1 MVKAIM
7 GLKGSGKTKTLVD
20 MANAAVLAAKGSV
33 VYIEKG
39 KTLMYDVNS
48 QARLIDVEEYGISDY
63 DTMYGFIAGLISGNY
78 DITDVF
84 VDGLSKICGSDL
96 DKLGALLEKVN
107 GLTKEDISVTVT
119 ISCDKAEATDG
130 IKKFLI

>member
-20 MANAAVLAAKGSV
+20 MANAAVQAAKGSV

-39 KTLMYDVNS
+39 KTLVYDVNS
-48 QARLIDVEEYGISDY
+48 QARLIDVEEYGISDF

-78 DITDVF
+78 DITDIF

-96 DKLGALLEKVN
+96 EKLGTLLDKIN
-107 GLTKEDISVTVT
+107 GLTKEDITVTVT
-119 ISCDKAEATDG
+119 ISCDKAEATDA
-130 IKKFLI
+130 IQKYLI